1 MIRIL
6 KNLSLR
12 LPLKLPRK
20 RELPLTRP
28 RSTRGVDYAEG
39 FTVERY
45 LAVNSLG
52 IWFKFDVIFRKLF
65 AEVNLCC
72 IFAS

>member
-1 MIRIL
+1 MVLSFMIRIL

-12 LPLKLPRK
+12 LPLKTLE

-52 IWFKFDVIFRKLF
+52 FDL
-65 AEVNLCC
+65 NLM
-72 IFAS
+72 